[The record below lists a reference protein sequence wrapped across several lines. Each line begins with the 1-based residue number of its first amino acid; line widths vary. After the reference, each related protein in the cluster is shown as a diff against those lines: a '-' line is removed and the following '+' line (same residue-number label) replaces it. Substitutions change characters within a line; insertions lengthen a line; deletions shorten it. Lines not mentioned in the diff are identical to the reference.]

1 MRLPEQTWIDTA
13 LGDELRDPKKLQIS
27 NRRSELGDTVILMNL
42 FELIVDMPSSTFPFL
57 RFTQLSGLAAFSGC
71 SSRKG

>member
-27 NRRSELGDTVILMNL
+27 SNQRGELGDTVIL
-42 FELIVDMPSSTFPFL
+42 
-57 RFTQLSGLAAFSGC
+57 
-71 SSRKG
+71 